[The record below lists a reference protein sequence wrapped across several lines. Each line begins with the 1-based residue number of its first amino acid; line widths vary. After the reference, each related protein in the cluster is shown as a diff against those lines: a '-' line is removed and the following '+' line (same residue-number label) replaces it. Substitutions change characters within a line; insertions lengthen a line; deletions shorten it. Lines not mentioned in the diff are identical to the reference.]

1 MDYCGLTVTVVWKM
15 FLGLNFAGPYWW
27 KLPQNPT
34 QSHVGFPQ
42 LTPDETM
49 KHTREVY
56 HRAFWKKVVLRRV
69 DHFSGVN
76 LQFNFQGGFT
86 LQKTWLENHLWFC
99 NRRYI
104 LSSFMVSIFHYHL
117 HFPRDSPGGL
127 SPSCSVAFQVSEVR
141 DFGEAWSLDFRWMD
155 GFGSPPSTG
164 RGVLGNC
171 SMWSLGRSRSPKS
184 SSPTAENHETSER
197 GMGDANFEVS
207 EIVLFF
213 TNEDSLKHEQKSH
226 NHNLPICSQG

>member
-76 LQFNFQGGFT
+76 LQFNFQGVLPSRKHGWKITYDFVIGHLKFIHGF
-86 LQKTWLENHLWFC
+86 HFP
-99 NRRYI
+99 
-104 LSSFMVSIFHYHL
+104 LSSSFSPG
-117 HFPRDSPGGL
+117 FPRVN

-164 RGVLGNC
+164 RGGLRQLLDVVVGKKSEPQVIIPNSRKSWNIWEGDGRCQFWGQWNC
-171 SMWSLGRSRSPKS
+171 AFLHKR
-184 SSPTAENHETSER
+184 
-197 GMGDANFEVS
+197 
-207 EIVLFF
+207 
-213 TNEDSLKHEQKSH
+213 
-226 NHNLPICSQG
+226 